1 VPAFQDSDDVEFKSV
16 NVLLYGTTTD
26 KETFTVVPVGGRDI
40 EVGTG
45 TFWTTEGS
53 EFESQ

>member
-26 KETFTVVPVGGRDI
+26 KETFTVVPVGYRDI
-40 EVGTG
+40 EVGRATG
-45 TFWTTEGS
+45 WTTEGS
-53 EFESQ
+53 EFESL